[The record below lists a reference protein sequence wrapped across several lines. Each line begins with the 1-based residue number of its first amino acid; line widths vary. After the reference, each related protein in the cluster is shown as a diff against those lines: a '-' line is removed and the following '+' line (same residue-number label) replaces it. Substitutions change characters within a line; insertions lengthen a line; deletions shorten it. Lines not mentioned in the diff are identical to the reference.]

1 MTLPRDPSRVTP
13 SLAVACLTAL
23 QLSPPELVDAAAA
36 AGFDG
41 VSIRMFPPRS
51 GDPLMPVATD
61 AALLAE
67 TARRL
72 DDHGCGVIDVEAIQL
87 APGLDLDAV
96 MPGLEASAMLGARHV
111 LATAGHEQPAAVA
124 EALHALCERCEP
136 LSIRVVLEFMVFS
149 TVPTLEQAVA
159 VVTEAA
165 HPMAGVLVD
174 PLHLRNAGDTPQS
187 VASAVERR
195 PDLFPY
201 AQLCDAPLA
210 APAGGTR
217 ELFGE
222 AIGDRLAP
230 GDGELPLRELLD
242 ALPSATPLS
251 VETPVAALAGLPGA
265 ERIAR
270 VGERT
275 RAWLNR

>member
-1 MTLPRDPSRVTP
+1 VTP

-23 QLSPPELVDAAAA
+23 ELSPPELVDAAAA

-41 VSIRMFPPRS
+41 ISIRMFPPRS
-51 GDPLMPVATD
+51 DDPLMPVATD

-72 DDHGCGVIDVEAIQL
+72 DDWGCGVIDVEAIRL
-87 APGLDLDAV
+87 APGFELDAA
-96 MPGLEASAMLGARHV
+96 MPGLEAAAALGARHV
-111 LATAGHEQPAAVA
+111 LVTAGYEQLAALA
-124 EALHALCERCEP
+124 EALHALCERCAP
-136 LSIRVVLEFMVFS
+136 LSIRPVLEFMVFS
-149 TVPTLEQAVA
+149 TVQTVEQAVA

-165 HPMAGVLVD
+165 HPLAGVLVD
-174 PLHLRNAGDTPQS
+174 PLHLRNAGDTPAS
-187 VASAVERR
+187 VAAAVARQPE
-195 PDLFPY
+195 LFPY

-210 APAGGTR
+210 APAGGAR
-217 ELFGE
+217 ELFVE
-222 AIGDRLAP
+222 ATGDRLAP

-251 VETPVAALAGLPGA
+251 VEAPVAALAGLPGA
-265 ERIAR
+265 ERVAA
-270 VGERT
+270 VGQAT